1 MSESHVA
8 SSGPS
13 SPGHDGVEGKA
24 TRARIWRIYSSAAEA
39 RRFRRPTDVVLLV
52 LSLLAIL
59 GLACVAPGP
68 TDLDESISQLIA
80 DLPGLAGWLWQLAY
94 ALLNVW
100 ALLIV
105 VLALAFKGR
114 RRLVGDYAL
123 AAALAIGMAA
133 LASFAAGTQLDDG
146 LRSLLSPGPPP
157 VYLAIRMAI
166 VTAVVVTA
174 SPHLTR
180 PLRNVARGII
190 AIGAIAGIGLGVAF
204 PIGVAAGFFVGV
216 AAAAISHLILGS
228 PGGHPTVEQ
237 VEGYLA
243 EIGVEATDL
252 AQTTFTVAGVGLFV
266 GRDKHE
272 GGRILVKVYGRDSWD
287 DQWVTATWSSLMRR
301 GESAATGASRVHRVE
316 HEAVAT
322 LMAQRAGVPVL
333 PLIAV
338 GETATGDTLLAT
350 NLIAS
355 PLAEVPHD
363 ELDDVFLSKCWKALR
378 RLHDIGIAHGQIDQ
392 VRVMR
397 DDNDDVV
404 FADLGMSQ
412 LAASDSAKR
421 CDDARML
428 VTTAILVGA
437 QRAVA
442 AARTQL
448 GAEGVA
454 DLLPFLQ
461 PAVLDRHTRRAVRD
475 GEWSLK
481 ELTAQ
486 AVEAAGVEP
495 PKLEK
500 LQRVT
505 VRSTITVILVMVLS
519 YYLITKLAGADF
531 SSIVDALTSANY
543 WWLLGG
549 LLVAPLAQVSY
560 SFGTLGASMVPLRYF
575 PVLMLQY
582 AIQFIA
588 VVLPATAARLALEIR
603 FFQRFGIAGGAAVS
617 IGAVDAGAG
626 FVVQIALL
634 LLIGL
639 SALPGFTQPLVSSTS
654 STSDSTS
661 SGVSPLVIA
670 LVVAVVVGIVA
681 TLVVPKLRNRVRERI
696 PKLKAQTGAQLR
708 AIRETLVVLRK
719 PSKVGQ
725 MLLGNLGAQVVQA
738 VVLGMCLAAFGETAH
753 LSQLILINTAVS
765 LFAGLMPVPG
775 GVGVAEAGYTA
786 GLQAIG
792 VPSAVAIS
800 TALAFRLLTF
810 YLPPLWGSVSMRWLR
825 KNSYV

>member
-1 MSESHVA
+1 MIYILVLGALINSHWPPDLLTRPWLRRRVNPRDDETGSVAGGDTMSESHVA

-24 TRARIWRIYSSAAEA
+24 TRARIWRIYSCRGSASIPPTYRCRPA
-39 RRFRRPTDVVLLV
+39 RSVVAGDSRTRV
-52 LSLLAIL
+52 W
-59 GLACVAPGP
+59 APGP

-123 AAALAIGMAA
+123 APQRSRSQWQRSR
-133 LASFAAGTQLDDG
+133 ASPPEPSWTTAFGHC
-146 LRSLLSPGPPP
+146 SPGPPP

-228 PGGHPTVEQ
+228 PGGHPTVAQ

-442 AARTQL
+442 AARTNWVPR
-448 GAEGVA
+448 VA

-486 AVEAAGVEP
+486 TVEAAGVEP

-639 SALPGFTQPLVSSTS
+639 SALPGFTNRWS
-654 STSDSTS
+654 
-661 SGVSPLVIA
+661 
-670 LVVAVVVGIVA
+670 VVRHPPA
-681 TLVVPKLRNRVRERI
+681 TR
-696 PKLKAQTGAQLR
+696 
-708 AIRETLVVLRK
+708 
-719 PSKVGQ
+719 
-725 MLLGNLGAQVVQA
+725 
-738 VVLGMCLAAFGETAH
+738 
-753 LSQLILINTAVS
+753 
-765 LFAGLMPVPG
+765 PVPG
-775 GVGVAEAGYTA
+775 C
-786 GLQAIG
+786 
-792 VPSAVAIS
+792 
-800 TALAFRLLTF
+800 R
-810 YLPPLWGSVSMRWLR
+810 RW
-825 KNSYV
+825 SSP